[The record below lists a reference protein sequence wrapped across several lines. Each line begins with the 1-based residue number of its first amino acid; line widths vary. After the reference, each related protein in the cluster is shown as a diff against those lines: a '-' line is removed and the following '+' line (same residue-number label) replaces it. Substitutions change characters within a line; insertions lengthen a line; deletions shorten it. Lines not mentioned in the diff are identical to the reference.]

1 LSVNVSE
8 FQERAEVCVV
18 GGGVVGLTLARAL
31 ARRGSRVVLIE
42 RGRLGAEASW
52 AAGGMLAPQSE
63 ADASDPFFELA
74 CASRDAYPAFAAA
87 LLAETGI
94 DIELDRTGTLYLAC
108 NEQDEAEIKRRYDW
122 QRRAG
127 LAVEY
132 LTATEAHALEP
143 QLSTRVRAALRFP
156 RDGQVENRRLLA
168 ALKRALAVYDVR
180 VFEQTEAT
188 MLRVEHAR
196 VVGVETARGL
206 VGADAF
212 VIACGAWASLVSFE
226 FTLARA
232 EDRVHANDIVPRVE
246 PVRGQMLCFA
256 ARPALTQ
263 HVLYSPR
270 GYLVPR
276 RDGRMLAGST
286 SEHAGFTKA
295 VTAAGLQAI
304 TAHALE
310 ITPAVADLPL
320 IDSWSGLRPKATN
333 DWPVLGASTEVSN
346 LFFAV
351 GHYRNGILL
360 APHTADLLAELI
372 LTHNTPRA
380 LAPFAPASPRRS
392 LCVG

>member
-1 LSVNVSE
+1 VNVRE
-8 FQERAEVCVV
+8 FVERADVCVV

-31 ARRGSRVVLIE
+31 ARRKRHVVLVE
-42 RGRLGAEASW
+42 RGACGAEASW

-63 ADASDPFFELA
+63 ADASDPFFALA

-87 LLAETGI
+87 LLAETGV
-94 DIELDRTGTLYLAC
+94 DIELDRTGTLYLAFD
-108 NEQDEAEIKRRYDW
+108 EQDEAEIERRYAW
-122 QRRAG
+122 QTSAE

-132 LTATEAHALEP
+132 LTATQARALEP
-143 QLSTRVRAALRFP
+143 QLSTRVRAALLFP
-156 RDGQVENRRLLA
+156 RDGQVENRRLVA
-168 ALKRALAVYDVR
+168 ALKRTLEVYGVR
-180 VFEQTEAT
+180 VFEQTQAEA
-188 MLRVEHAR
+188 LRVER
-196 VVGVETARGL
+196 GRIVGIETARGF

-212 VIACGAWASLVSFE
+212 VIACGAWSSLVPFE
-226 FTLARA
+226 FTPARD
-232 EDRVHANDIVPRVE
+232 ESHMNDESIVPTVE

-286 SEHAGFTKA
+286 SERAGFTRA

-304 TAHALE
+304 TTHALE
-310 ITPAVADLPL
+310 IAPAVADLPL
-320 IDSWSGLRPKATN
+320 LDAWSGLRPHAAS
-333 DWPVLGASTEVSN
+333 DWPVLGASSEVPN
-346 LFFAV
+346 LFYAV

-372 LTHNTPRA
+372 VTHNMPRA
-380 LAPFAPASPRRS
+380 LAPFAPAPPRRS
-392 LCVG
+392 LYSVG

>member
-1 LSVNVSE
+1 MVV
-8 FQERAEVCVV
+8 VV
-18 GGGVVGLTLARAL
+18 GGGVGLPQAIMLT
-31 ARRGSRVVLIE
+31 RRGAAITLVE
-42 RGRLGAEASW
+42 RGACGAEASW

-63 ADASDPFFELA
+63 ADGSDPFFELA
-74 CASRDAYPAFAAA
+74 CASRDAYPAFAETR
-87 LLAETGI
+87 LAETGI
-94 DIELDRTGTLYLAC
+94 DIELERTGTLHLAFD
-108 NEQDEAEIKRRYDW
+108 EQDEAEIERRCAW

-132 LTATEAHALEP
+132 LTATEACSLEP

-156 RDGQVENRRLLA
+156 RDGQVENRRLLL
-168 ALKRALAVYDVR
+168 ALKRALEVYGVR

-188 MLRVEHAR
+188 ALRVVDGC
-196 VVGVETARGL
+196 VVGVETARGF

-212 VIACGAWASLVSFE
+212 VMACGAWASLVPFE
-226 FTLARA
+226 FTPARLSD
-232 EDRVHANDIVPRVE
+232 ESIVPRIE
-246 PVRGQMLCFA
+246 PVRGQMLCFD
-256 ARPALTQ
+256 ARPPLTQ

-286 SEHAGFTKA
+286 SERAGFTGA

-310 ITPAVADLPL
+310 IAPAVAELPL
-320 IDSWSGLRPKATN
+320 VDAWSGLRPHGAN

-372 LTHNTPRA
+372 ITHNTPRA
-380 LAPFAPASPRRS
+380 LAPFAPASPRRT
-392 LCVG
+392 LC

>member
-1 LSVNVSE
+1 M
-8 FQERAEVCVV
+8 ERAEVCVV

-31 ARRGSRVVLIE
+31 ARRRRQVVLIE
-42 RGRLGAEASW
+42 RGAVGAEASW

-74 CASRDAYPAFAAA
+74 CASRDAYPAFAET

-94 DIELDRTGTLYLAC
+94 DIELDRTGTLYLAFD
-108 NEQDEAEIKRRYDW
+108 EQDEAGIERRYAW

-132 LTATEAHALEP
+132 LTATEACALEP
-143 QLSTRVRAALRFP
+143 QLSTRVRAALRLP
-156 RDGQVENRRLLA
+156 RDGQVENRRLLL
-168 ALKRALAVYDVR
+168 ALKRALEVYGVR
-180 VFEQTEAT
+180 VFEQTPTTA
-188 MLRVEHAR
+188 LRVENGC
-196 VVGVETARGL
+196 VVGVETARGF

-212 VIACGAWASLVSFE
+212 VMACGAWASLVPFE
-226 FTLARA
+226 FTPARLSD
-232 EDRVHANDIVPRVE
+232 ESIVPTVE
-246 PVRGQMLCFA
+246 PVRGQMLCFD
-256 ARPALTQ
+256 ARPPLTQ

-286 SEHAGFTKA
+286 SERAGFTRA

-304 TAHALE
+304 TTHALE
-310 ITPAVADLPL
+310 IAPAVAELPL
-320 IDSWSGLRPKATN
+320 VDAWSGLRPHGAN
-333 DWPVLGASTEVSN
+333 DWPVLGASTEVPN

-372 LTHNTPRA
+372 VTHNTPRA
-380 LAPFAPASPRRS
+380 LAPFAPASPRRT

>member
-1 LSVNVSE
+1 M
-8 FQERAEVCVV
+8 ERAEVCVV

-31 ARRGSRVVLIE
+31 ARRRRQVVLIE
-42 RGRLGAEASW
+42 RGAVGAEASW

-74 CASRDAYPAFAAA
+74 CASRDAYPAFAET

-94 DIELDRTGTLYLAC
+94 DIELDRTGTLYLAFD
-108 NEQDEAEIKRRYDW
+108 EQDEAGIERRYAW

-132 LTATEAHALEP
+132 LTATEACALEP
-143 QLSTRVRAALRFP
+143 QLSTRVRAALRLP
-156 RDGQVENRRLLA
+156 RDGQVENRRLLL
-168 ALKRALAVYDVR
+168 ALKRALEVYGVR
-180 VFEQTEAT
+180 VFEQTPTTA
-188 MLRVEHAR
+188 LRVENGC
-196 VVGVETARGL
+196 VVGVETARGF

-212 VIACGAWASLVSFE
+212 VMACGAWASLVPFE
-226 FTLARA
+226 FTPARLSD
-232 EDRVHANDIVPRVE
+232 ESIVPTVE

-256 ARPALTQ
+256 ARPPLTQ

-286 SEHAGFTKA
+286 SERAGFTRA

-304 TAHALE
+304 TTHALE
-310 ITPAVADLPL
+310 IAPAVAELPL
-320 IDSWSGLRPKATN
+320 VDAWSGLRPHGAN
-333 DWPVLGASTEVSN
+333 DWPVLGASTEVPN

-372 LTHNTPRA
+372 VTHNTPRA
-380 LAPFAPASPRRS
+380 LAPFAPASPRRA

>member
-1 LSVNVSE
+1 VNVRE
-8 FQERAEVCVV
+8 FVERAEVCVV

-31 ARRGSRVVLIE
+31 ARRQRRVVLIE
-42 RGRLGAEASW
+42 RGAVGAEASW

-74 CASRDAYPAFAAA
+74 CASRDAYPAFAET

-94 DIELDRTGTLYLAC
+94 DIELDRTGTLYLAFD
-108 NEQDEAEIKRRYDW
+108 EQDEAGIERRYAW

-132 LTATEAHALEP
+132 LTATEACALEP
-143 QLSTRVRAALRFP
+143 QLSTRVRAALRLP
-156 RDGQVENRRLLA
+156 RDGQVENRRLLL
-168 ALKRALAVYDVR
+168 ALKRALEVYGVR
-180 VFEQTEAT
+180 VFEQTPTTA
-188 MLRVEHAR
+188 LRVENGC
-196 VVGVETARGL
+196 VVGVETARGF

-212 VIACGAWASLVSFE
+212 VMACGAWASLVPFE
-226 FTLARA
+226 FTPARLSD
-232 EDRVHANDIVPRVE
+232 ESIVPTVE
-246 PVRGQMLCFA
+246 PVRGQMLCFD
-256 ARPALTQ
+256 ARPPLTQ

-286 SEHAGFTKA
+286 SERAGFTRA

-304 TAHALE
+304 TTHALE
-310 ITPAVADLPL
+310 IAPAVAELPL
-320 IDSWSGLRPKATN
+320 VDAWSGLRPHGAN
-333 DWPVLGASTEVSN
+333 DWPVLGASTEVPN

-372 LTHNTPRA
+372 VTHNTPRA
-380 LAPFAPASPRRS
+380 LAPFAPASPRRA